1 MRVFYADLERE
12 WRGGQSQ
19 AWLTLR
25 GLGERG
31 HEVELLAARDSPLAN
46 RVFEAGITV
55 HQVPRFGLRV
65 WAARAMRSL
74 IARGRFQVVHL
85 NEPHALTAAWL
96 AGTHQRL
103 PLLLSRRIGFPLQKN
118 AVSQARYRAV
128 ERFLA
133 NSKDVAKSLVDSG
146 IAGERISIVN
156 EGVEIF
162 PLPTPEQRSNARK
175 HWGVRE
181 NEFLFGCV
189 SVFVP
194 EKGHR
199 HLIEALPLVRALHPE
214 VRLLLAGDGACR
226 AQLEA
231 LTKRHGQAQAVL
243 FPGFVKDV
251 AEVYAALDA
260 FAFPSEFEGLG
271 TALQAA
277 MAAGLPCISTKRG
290 ALGEVVDGDRTAL
303 VVERNGKEFAVA
315 ILRLINDAVFRK
327 QLSEKCRNG
336 FRLDAWWKT
345 LLVSTRMS
353 SRKRRRADQARRS
366 RAASSPGTPADQ
378 IPRTQNA
385 PVRLGGNKKMKRLA
399 DLLSSAKRFRTS
411 SNYCTSFLS
420 SLVPGVSLLSAR
432 RFTSSYLG
440 D

>member
-1 MRVFYADLERE
+1 MNVLYVDLERE

-19 AWLTLR
+19 ALLALR
-25 GLGERG
+25 GLRERG

-46 RVFEAGITV
+46 RAAEAGVKV

-74 IARGRFQVVHL
+74 IARGRFEVVHL

-96 AGTHQRL
+96 AGTHKRL

-133 NSKDVAKSLVDSG
+133 NSKDVAQSLVDSG
-146 IAGERISIVN
+146 IAAERISIVN

-162 PLPTPEQRSNARK
+162 PLRTPEQRSNARK

-181 NEFLFGCV
+181 NEFLLGCV

-194 EKGHR
+194 EKGQR
-199 HLIEALPLVRALHPE
+199 HLIEALALVRACHPE

-226 AQLEA
+226 AELQA
-231 LTKRHGQAQAVL
+231 LTKRLGQSEAVL
-243 FPGFVKDV
+243 FSGFVKDV
-251 AEVYAALDA
+251 AQVYAALDA
-260 FAFPSEFEGLG
+260 FVFHSEFEGLG

-290 ALGEVVDGDRTAL
+290 ALGEVVDGERTAL
-303 VVERNGKEFAVA
+303 VVAPNGKEFAVA
-315 ILRLINDAVFRK
+315 MLRLINDEGLQTK
-327 QLSEKCRNG
+327 LSKAGRREVQQR
-336 FRLDAWWKT
+336 F
-345 LLVSTRMS
+345 STGGMVENTIHVYEDVLK
-353 SRKRRRADQARRS
+353 KRQA
-366 RAASSPGTPADQ
+366 T
-378 IPRTQNA
+378 
-385 PVRLGGNKKMKRLA
+385 
-399 DLLSSAKRFRTS
+399 
-411 SNYCTSFLS
+411 
-420 SLVPGVSLLSAR
+420 
-432 RFTSSYLG
+432 
-440 D
+440 